1 MSEYNKSDDS
11 LVSQLLKVFEGV
23 RSEIKS
29 IRQELSLIGERVTVL
44 EGNVK
49 PIDNS
54 DSSVQKLI
62 KVFESRIKNNIV
74 INSDLVDDHEPHLE
88 FSDIYLEC
96 KSIYNDN
103 IQYSFNPLNKISN
116 NNVESPKIDD
126 YDNSNHYNRNFN
138 YLIRKNSNNYNYH
151 HEEMKVDS
159 YYYDHSSPSPTRVKN
174 IIVVTTM
181 RDIMAMVISKQNLHH
196 FINSHL

>member
-1 MSEYNKSDDS
+1 MSEDSKSDDS
-11 LVSQLLKVFEGV
+11 LLRQLLNAFTGV
-23 RSEIKS
+23 QSDIKS
-29 IRQELSLIGERVTVL
+29 MQLELNSFRQELTNIEERVSSIEDSSKPIEVCIPASNVL
-44 EGNVK
+44 E
-49 PIDNS
+49 
-54 DSSVQKLI
+54 
-62 KVFESRIKNNIV
+62 KV
-74 INSDLVDDHEPHLE
+74 NSDLVDDHEPHLE
-88 FSDIYLEC
+88 FSDIYLDC

-138 YLIRKNSNNYNYH
+138 YLIRKSSNNYNYH

-159 YYYDHSSPSPTRVKN
+159 YYYDHSSPSPTRVKD